1 MELFGPQITCNV
13 PRAPSRGFLLLGPVF
28 KLYEQEIFFTFRK
41 KKKNRFEKKKVLKN
55 KTKQKRNEQ
64 TQLMYNIQEEEFTR
78 SSGGLFWSP
87 RRCLQ
92 GPWVQQ

>member
-1 MELFGPQITCNV
+1 MF
-13 PRAPSRGFLLLGPVF
+13 
-28 KLYEQEIFFTFRK
+28 Y
-41 KKKNRFEKKKVLKN
+41 KNRFGEKKSVKKKQT
-55 KTKQKRNEQ
+55 KTKQKEQ